1 MLTNQQENSYTVLVQ
16 DIAKELGSKFQK
28 AMDEDNVEDFKKL
41 MSKIIDFI
49 NMSII
54 QPNFITLDEKNLTKI
69 AKLDPIISPAFLT
82 KICFPSEQSHSS
94 IIDKALTDCIQSQE
108 ITGAGT
114 LLSLLFRLTG
124 NNIQDKNKYLYEGIK
139 TGNIEIVTNLLR
151 YAELDQNAFNIAV
164 EKGGEIKDFICQR
177 DKKLYKSE
185 FFKNFNLTH
194 PDNIIS
200 LEEKNETDVMG
211 DLGNHPE

>member
-1 MLTNQQENSYTVLVQ
+1 MNENNL
-16 DIAKELGSKFQK
+16 
-28 AMDEDNVEDFKKL
+28 EDLKKL

-49 NMSII
+49 DMSSI
-54 QPNFITLDEKNLTKI
+54 QPNFNIILDETNLTKI
-69 AKLDPIISPAFLT
+69 AKLDPIISLAFLT
-82 KICFPSEQSHSS
+82 KICLPSEQSHSS

-108 ITGAGT
+108 ITGAST
-114 LLSLLFRLTG
+114 LLSLLFRLTS
-124 NNIQDKNKYLYEGIK
+124 NNIQDDNKYLYEGIK

-151 YAELDQNAFNIAV
+151 YVELDQKAFDIAV
-164 EKGGEIKDFICQR
+164 EKGEEIKDFICQR

-200 LEEKNETDVMG
+200 LEEKNGTDVMGDFRG